1 MKKTLYSLMLNEDV
15 VREIDV
21 LAHQR
26 GMNRSSLINQ
36 ILADYVEVTTPERWI
51 NDIFQSV
58 EQLLAPSR
66 ELVPYVVPNARAM
79 SMKSSLAYKYRPT
92 VKYEVEL
99 RRTGRTGTG
108 TLSVI
113 FRTQSNDLIQSMT
126 RFFRLWKQME
136 DRWLTEQGQ
145 PCRQYE
151 LYDGKF
157 LRSIRLPEEMG
168 GSDDLAQAIADYV
181 QTFDR
186 LMKAYLAEE
195 LDPEQLQGEFRRDM
209 AKQTMIL

>member
-113 FRTQSNDLIQSMT
+113 FRTQSNDLIQAMT

>member
-1 MKKTLYSLMLNEDV
+1 MAKTLYSLMLNDDV
-15 VREIDV
+15 VRELDI

-51 NDIFQSV
+51 SDVFQSV
-58 EQLLAPSR
+58 ERLLAPSR
-66 ELVPYVVPNARAM
+66 ELVPYVVPNSKAM

-99 RRTGRTGTG
+99 RRVGTTGSG

-113 FRTQSNDLIQSMT
+113 FRTQSAALIQDMT
-126 RFFRLWKQME
+126 NFFRLWKQLE
-136 DRWLTEQGQ
+136 DQWLTEQGQ

-157 LRSIRLPEEMG
+157 LRSIRLPDGMG
-168 GSDDLAQAIADYV
+168 NNENVAQAIADYV
-181 QTFDR
+181 QIFDR
-186 LMKAYLAEE
+186 LMKAYLAQE
-195 LDPEQLQGEFRRDM
+195 LPPEQFQVQFRRDM
-209 AKQTMIL
+209 AAMPMIL

>member
-113 FRTQSNDLIQSMT
+113 FRTQSNALIQSMT